1 MAGGDN
7 PMHVRSPCHRSR
19 SASRR
24 RWLAVAVLLSVAAAA
39 GPAAAQSDEE
49 IVSDRKAKRQEL
61 QEASQAATENLDA
74 ATAEA
79 EELIDALN
87 KAQAAV
93 DAQQTALDEAERA
106 VADALATLQEAEARI
121 AELEEQLVATQEGLR
136 EAVIES
142 YVSFQAPSGTFN
154 VLGSDPWENAREEA
168 LAGFAAGSR
177 IDDIDELR
185 RLGEELERWRLLA
198 AEAADTAENR
208 RRETALILADLRTA
222 VDREAELSVAAEERV
237 ERRLY
242 EVQTIRQLDADLA
255 AEIEAA
261 ERRIAEALARQRAE
275 EEARK
280 RAEEARKRAEEARLR
295 AEQEEAA
302 GRALSDSVDPADA
315 GFTLVWVR
323 GFEVNSVIADDVEG
337 LLEALEAEG
346 FDMGGWGYRTHE
358 RQIELRRSN
367 CGSSD
372 WAIWEKPSSTCAPPT
387 ARPGRSNH
395 EKGLAIDF
403 TESGRLIIR
412 RDSAVFRALQQIAP
426 QFGLQNL
433 PSEPWHWSVD
443 GR

>member
-1 MAGGDN
+1 MT
-7 PMHVRSPCHRSR
+7 VRPPCRRSR
-19 SASRR
+19 SARRR
-24 RWLAVAVLLSVAAAA
+24 RWLAVAVLLLFAAAAA

-49 IVSDRKAKRQEL
+49 IVRDREEKREEL
-61 QEASQAATENLDA
+61 EQAAASATETLDA
-74 ATAEA
+74 ATADA

-106 VADALATLQEAEARI
+106 VADALATVQESEARI
-121 AELEEQLVATQEGLR
+121 TVLEEQLVATQEGLR
-136 EAVIES
+136 EAVIDS
-142 YVSFQAPSGTFN
+142 YVSFQAPSGTFS
-154 VLGSDPWENAREEA
+154 VLGADPWENAREEA
-168 LAGFAAGSR
+168 LAGFAAGGR

-185 RLGEELERWRLLA
+185 RMGEELERWRLLA
-198 AEAADTAENR
+198 AEAADAAEAHR
-208 RRETALILADLRTA
+208 LEVALILADLRTA
-222 VDREAELSVAAEERV
+222 VDREADLSVAAEERV

-275 EEARK
+275 EEARR
-280 RAEEARKRAEEARLR
+280 RAEEARQRAEEARLR

-302 GRALSDSVDPADA
+302 GRALSDSVDPDDA

-323 GFEVNSVIADDVEG
+323 GFEVNTVIADDVEG
-337 LLEALEAEG
+337 LLAAMEAEG
-346 FDMGGWGYRTHE
+346 FDMGGWGYRSNAE
-358 RQIELRRSN
+358 QIALRRSN
-367 CGSSD
+367 CGTSN
-372 WAIWEKPSSTCAPPT
+372 WAIWEQSSSTCRPPT

-395 EKGLAIDF
+395 EKGLALDF

-412 RDSAVFRALQQIAP
+412 RDTAVFRALQQIAP
-426 QFGLQNL
+426 QFGLKNL